1 MSYNPL
7 HLVLFFT
14 RGMSLQAWDKA
25 GMLEREVALYL
36 RLQQMGIQVS
46 FITYGNRKDL
56 QYQPHLKGI
65 QVFCNTWH
73 LPPSFYEK
81 FIFLL
86 HAPALARASLI
97 KSNQINGADVA
108 LRAARFW
115 NKPFIARGGYLYSI
129 HTQKQHGSDSPLSQQ
144 AIRIEKTVYTQAS
157 HIIVT
162 APFMGDFINSHYH
175 VTQQRIS
182 VIPNYVNTDLFQ
194 PLAHCE
200 ERKSHLCFIG
210 RLEKQ
215 KNVDSLLDA
224 LQGLDVSIDIIG
236 SGSLEKQLR
245 NKAHQ
250 AGLAAQFLGN
260 LPHPSLPEFINRAAL
275 YIQPSLYE
283 GHPKTILEAMACGK
297 AVIGGDS
304 PGTREVIQHGV
315 NGWLCGTSPSEIRQ
329 AILHLLENAPLR
341 QKLGENA
348 RAYILQ
354 HCSLDKVIELETA
367 LYQKLLGFSPF
378 NPSSSVS

>member
-1 MSYNPL
+1 
-7 HLVLFFT
+7 
-14 RGMSLQAWDKA
+14 
-25 GMLEREVALYL
+25 
-36 RLQQMGIQVS
+36 
-46 FITYGNRKDL
+46 
-56 QYQPHLKGI
+56 
-65 QVFCNTWH
+65 
-73 LPPSFYEK
+73 
-81 FIFLL
+81 
-86 HAPALARASLI
+86 
-97 KSNQINGADVA
+97 
-108 LRAARFW
+108 
-115 NKPFIARGGYLYSI
+115 
-129 HTQKQHGSDSPLSQQ
+129 
-144 AIRIEKTVYTQAS
+144 
-157 HIIVT
+157 
-162 APFMGDFINSHYH
+162 
-175 VTQQRIS
+175 
-182 VIPNYVNTDLFQ
+182 
-194 PLAHCE
+194 
-200 ERKSHLCFIG
+200 
-210 RLEKQ
+210 
-215 KNVDSLLDA
+215 
-224 LQGLDVSIDIIG
+224 
-236 SGSLEKQLR
+236 LR

>member
-1 MSYNPL
+1 
-7 HLVLFFT
+7 
-14 RGMSLQAWDKA
+14 
-25 GMLEREVALYL
+25 
-36 RLQQMGIQVS
+36 
-46 FITYGNRKDL
+46 
-56 QYQPHLKGI
+56 
-65 QVFCNTWH
+65 
-73 LPPSFYEK
+73 
-81 FIFLL
+81 
-86 HAPALARASLI
+86 
-97 KSNQINGADVA
+97 
-108 LRAARFW
+108 
-115 NKPFIARGGYLYSI
+115 
-129 HTQKQHGSDSPLSQQ
+129 
-144 AIRIEKTVYTQAS
+144 
-157 HIIVT
+157 
-162 APFMGDFINSHYH
+162 MGDFINSHYH

-315 NGWLCGTSPSEIRQ
+315 MGGCAAPRPARYAKPS
-329 AILHLLENAPLR
+329 AFAENAPFAPETRRKRPRLYLAALLIR
-341 QKLGENA
+341 
-348 RAYILQ
+348 Y
-354 HCSLDKVIELETA
+354 KVIELETA

-378 NPSSSVS
+378 KPILLR